1 VIHVTKSDQQLDLY
15 IEVESCY
22 GEVESF
28 AGDGCRPEAAVSGE
42 VCMEQFAN
50 PVADH
55 VKDVVEA
62 LRVPEPDE
70 LSPSAI
76 TTSLEA
82 EALREEIVR
91 VGRKLWERQYV
102 DGNGGNISCRVGAK
116 YVLCTP
122 TMMSKRDMAPADI
135 CLSDM
140 DGNIMA
146 GNRLR
151 TSELLLHLEIYR
163 ANERAR
169 AVVHCHPPYATAFS
183 LTGTVPPVG
192 LISEYEI
199 FIGPAALAQYETPG
213 THAFAETVLP
223 FVKNHNTILLANHG
237 VVCWS
242 DTVTHAEWLT
252 EILES
257 YCKTCV
263 IAKQIGK
270 PLVHIP
276 DEKIQEILALKRKLG
291 FPDARMAPSPEGEDG
306 GGVVNP
312 ELEKLVGRVVSR
324 LEDRT

>member
-1 VIHVTKSDQQLDLY
+1 
-15 IEVESCY
+15 
-22 GEVESF
+22 
-28 AGDGCRPEAAVSGE
+28 
-42 VCMEQFAN
+42 MEQVAN
-50 PVADH
+50 PVSEQVREVVEA
-55 VKDVVEA
+55 VVEA
-62 LRVPEPDE
+62 LRVPKPDE
-70 LSPSAI
+70 LSPSAA
-76 TTSLEA
+76 SSSFEA
-82 EALREEIVR
+82 ESLRAEIIR

-102 DGNGGNISCRVGAK
+102 DGNGGNISCRLGAK

-122 TMMSKRDMAPADI
+122 TMMSKRDLEPADI

-140 DGNIMA
+140 DGNIVA

-151 TSELLLHLEIYR
+151 TSELLLHLEIYK
-163 ANERAR
+163 ANSEAR

-199 FIGPAALAQYETPG
+199 FIGPAALARYETPG

-270 PLVHIP
+270 PLLHIP
-276 DEKIQEILALKRKLG
+276 EEKIEEILALKRRLG
-291 FPDARMAPSPEGEDG
+291 FPDARMGALPPLEAATSA
-306 GGVVNP
+306 VNP
-312 ELEKLVGRVVSR
+312 ELERLVRQVVSR
-324 LEDRT
+324 LEEP